1 MNGWRHRWVDEWMG
15 ETGVMYLLITAVQL
29 CMISNHI
36 TSVTFSNKLFM
47 AHASGVIW
55 RSLGSSVD
63 LGWAH

>member
-1 MNGWRHRWVDEWMG
+1 MG

-47 AHASGVIW
+47 AHAFGVIW